1 MEIYRLISCGIL
13 RWLTMAGDLVQIVL
27 VSLRSNN
34 VDHLMER
41 HFWVLLR
48 VSCKVFAEDSVIR
61 YLVIGH
67 SGELSVTLLEVCQV
81 PLGNEGQVFLV
92 LLVSFDLICT
102 TEVFFSSLL
111 NVFAQ
116 R

>member
-1 MEIYRLISCGIL
+1 M
-13 RWLTMAGDLVQIVL
+13 
-27 VSLRSNN
+27 
-34 VDHLMER
+34 
-41 HFWVLLR
+41 
-48 VSCKVFAEDSVIR
+48 
-61 YLVIGH
+61 IGH